1 MTGFGAAEH
10 PLSGTLS
17 VPRTDGET
25 KNGAGTTTGNVGVE
39 VRAVNHRFLD
49 VRVRVPKDLSD
60 LAMYVEQLAR
70 AQLTRGRLEI
80 TVRVEGSALPLPSF
94 DRHRAKSTYLALCSL
109 RDEIAPGSE
118 VPFAMLN
125 AFPDLF
131 VGAADSEMTALHEA
145 TKEAFSKAIVALDTM
160 RAHEGKA
167 LAVDLR
173 ERLARVRELS
183 KGVAMRAPDLVDVY
197 RKKLRERIVRLRS
210 AVDATLDEGR
220 IEAEIVL
227 FADRVD
233 VTEELTRLESHC
245 VQFASLLGSEEACGR
260 RLDFLLQEMARE
272 ANTTGAKSPDAQVAH
287 AVVEMKAELERMR
300 EQVQNVE

>member
-1 MTGFGAAEH
+1 MRSMTGFGAAEH
-10 PLSGTLS
+10 PVG
-17 VPRTDGET
+17 P
-25 KNGAGTTTGNVGVE
+25 AGGKIGVE

-49 VRVRVPKDLSD
+49 VRVRVPRDLGD
-60 LAMYVEQLAR
+60 LAIYVEQLAR
-70 AQLTRGRLEI
+70 ARLTRGRLEI
-80 TVRVEGSALPLPSF
+80 SVRVDGSALPLASF
-94 DRHRAKSTYLALCSL
+94 DRTRAKNAYLELCAL
-109 RDEIAPGSE
+109 RDEVAPNSD

-125 AFPDLF
+125 AFPELF
-131 VGAADSEMTALHEA
+131 VTAADSELA
-145 TKEAFSKAIVALDTM
+145 TLRAATEQAFVRAVASLDTM
-160 RAHEGKA
+160 RAREGEA

-173 ERLARVRELS
+173 DRLDRVRALAR
-183 KGVAMRAPDLVDVY
+183 GVAIRAPELVDTY
-197 RKKLRERIVRLRS
+197 QKKLRDRIARLKS
-210 AVDATLDEGR
+210 AVDVALDEGR

-245 VQFASLLGSEEACGR
+245 VQFASLLDSSEACGR

-287 AVVEMKAELERMR
+287 AIVEMKAELERMR

>member
-10 PLSGTLS
+10 PLGL
-17 VPRTDGET
+17 
-25 KNGAGTTTGNVGVE
+25 AGGKIGVE

-49 VRVRVPKDLSD
+49 VRVRVPRDLAD

-80 TVRVEGSALPLPSF
+80 SVRVDGNALPPASF
-94 DRHRAKSTYLALCSL
+94 DRARAKAAYLELCAL
-109 RDEIAPGSE
+109 RDEIAPKSD
-118 VPFAMLN
+118 VPFSMLN
-125 AFPDLF
+125 AFPELF
-131 VGAADSEMTALHEA
+131 VSAGENEISALRGAIEH
-145 TKEAFSKAIVALDTM
+145 AFTRAVAALDTM
-160 RAHEGKA
+160 RGREGEV
-167 LAVDLR
+167 LATDLR
-173 ERLARVRELS
+173 DRLMRVRELAKS
-183 KGVAMRAPDLVDVY
+183 VAIRAPELVDTY
-197 RKKLRERIVRLRS
+197 RKKLRERVSRLKS

-245 VQFASLLGSEEACGR
+245 VQFASLLDSREACGR

-287 AVVEMKAELERMR
+287 AIVEMKAELERMR
-300 EQVQNVE
+300 EQAQNVE

>member
-10 PLSGTLS
+10 PLGL
-17 VPRTDGET
+17 
-25 KNGAGTTTGNVGVE
+25 AGGKIGVE

-49 VRVRVPKDLSD
+49 VRVRVPRDLAD

-80 TVRVEGSALPLPSF
+80 SVRVDGNALPPASF
-94 DRHRAKSTYLALCSL
+94 DRARAKAAYLELCAL
-109 RDEIAPGSE
+109 RDEIAPQSD
-118 VPFAMLN
+118 VPFSMLN
-125 AFPDLF
+125 AFPELF
-131 VGAADSEMTALHEA
+131 VTGGEAEISALR
-145 TKEAFSKAIVALDTM
+145 KAIEHAFARAVAELDTM
-160 RAHEGKA
+160 RGREGEM
-167 LAVDLR
+167 LATDLR
-173 ERLARVRELS
+173 DRLKRVRELANS
-183 KGVAMRAPDLVDVY
+183 VAIRAPELVDTY
-197 RKKLRERIVRLRS
+197 RKKLRERVSRLRS

-227 FADRVD
+227 FSDRVD

-245 VQFASLLGSEEACGR
+245 VQFASLLDSREACGR

-287 AVVEMKAELERMR
+287 AIVEMKAELERMR
-300 EQVQNVE
+300 EQAQNVE